1 MIDRKPNLIAPL
13 TAAALIA
20 QQVGANAI
28 RDGLFLSLFTVQSLP
43 YFIAAAAVLAIAA
56 AHLSGRLLTRLGPA
70 RMVPGLVAANATLFL
85 IEWLLLAS
93 QPRTAAV
100 LLYLHSSVLGAIAIS
115 AFWSLLNERFDAHS
129 TRQLLTRPDLDPE
142 QVGL

>member
-1 MIDRKPNLIAPL
+1 MIDRKSNLIAPL

-56 AHLSGRLLTRLGPA
+56 ATVTVPAGARASG
-70 RMVPGLVAANATLFL
+70 
-85 IEWLLLAS
+85 
-93 QPRTAAV
+93 
-100 LLYLHSSVLGAIAIS
+100 
-115 AFWSLLNERFDAHS
+115 
-129 TRQLLTRPDLDPE
+129 
-142 QVGL
+142 

>member
-1 MIDRKPNLIAPL
+1 VIDRKSNLIAPL

-70 RMVPGLVAANATLFL
+70 RMVPGLVAANAALFL
-85 IEWLLLAS
+85 CSPLAS
-93 QPRTAAV
+93 YITGAV
-100 LLYLHSSVLGAIAIS
+100 LPVDGGYLAV
-115 AFWSLLNERFDAHS
+115 
-129 TRQLLTRPDLDPE
+129 
-142 QVGL
+142 